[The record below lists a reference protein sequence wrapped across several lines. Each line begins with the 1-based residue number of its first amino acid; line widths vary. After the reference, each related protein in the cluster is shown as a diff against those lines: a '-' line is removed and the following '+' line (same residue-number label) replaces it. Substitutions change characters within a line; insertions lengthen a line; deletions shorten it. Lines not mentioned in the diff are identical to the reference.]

1 MENKS
6 LNFVLLRRQ
15 IDARVGRVTCY
26 GTHVLLWD
34 AGLESRVGTAPKPKV
49 ISIDLAPKR
58 NPQSLP
64 QRSSPKKK
72 GRIGIHALPARV
84 RDGSLQ
90 SARNERL
97 SLLPQAQEDREVER
111 KNGEKCQGDPAT
123 ASDDAR
129 SQRRGSTSR
138 PRRITRR
145 NEM

>member
-1 MENKS
+1 MYCGVADDSLGHRTGASSPESGFYFLNKLHYFLENKS

-34 AGLESRVGTAPKPKV
+34 AGLERRVGTAPKPKV
-49 ISIDLAPKR
+49 ISIDLAPKQ

-64 QRSSPKKK
+64 RRSSPKKK

-90 SARNERL
+90 SAHNEQL
-97 SLLPQAQEDREVER
+97 SLLPQAQED
-111 KNGEKCQGDPAT
+111 
-123 ASDDAR
+123 
-129 SQRRGSTSR
+129 
-138 PRRITRR
+138 
-145 NEM
+145 